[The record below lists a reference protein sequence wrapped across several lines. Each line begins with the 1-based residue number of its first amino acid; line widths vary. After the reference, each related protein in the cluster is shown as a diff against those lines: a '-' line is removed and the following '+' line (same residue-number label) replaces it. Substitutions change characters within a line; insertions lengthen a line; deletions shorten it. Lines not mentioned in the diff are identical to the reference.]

1 MRRTAT
7 VATMAASLLLLPKL
21 AEAHLVT
28 SGLGPYYD
36 GALHLLMSP
45 GDLLGLI
52 AVALLAGRRGAPA
65 GRLAVITM
73 SFGWL
78 LGGLVGLQL
87 PNVPDLA
94 AVGIGSFLVMG
105 LLVAVDVR
113 LSPVGIAAIAAAY
126 GVLHGLINGAAL
138 AAAGAELST
147 LLGIVFAV
155 LCIAVL
161 AAAVVVPLTALWARV
176 AVRVAGSWIA
186 AVGMLM
192 IGWTLQGAV

>member
-1 MRRTAT
+1 
-7 VATMAASLLLLPKL
+7 
-21 AEAHLVT
+21 
-28 SGLGPYYD
+28 
-36 GALHLLMSP
+36 
-45 GDLLGLI
+45 
-52 AVALLAGRRGAPA
+52 
-65 GRLAVITM
+65 M

-94 AVGIGSFLVMG
+94 AVGIVSFLVMG

-126 GVLHGLINGAAL
+126 GLLHGLTNGAAL

-161 AAAVVVPLTALWARV
+161 AAAAVVPLTALWARV